1 MRDVYLSRDPRAR
14 RRFAAL
20 LAVAA
25 AATVGGV
32 VVGAGGEP
40 SDPAPQARTQRAQP
54 AATAQPQTPRLSLR
68 KRVGELVVMRFA
80 GTEAPRYV
88 LSALRRG
95 RSPGVILFK
104 DNIASPQALRQMTGR
119 LHRAAGGTAIV
130 ATDQEGGSIRNLEW
144 AAPAASQG
152 ATSTPDAAAVASRD
166 AARDLLA
173 HGINMNL
180 APVADVASVAGS
192 VMAGRA
198 YPGDAPAVADIV
210 GASVRAYRGTGVVP
224 VVKHFPGIG
233 AATENTDDGAV
244 TIERTAEQLAG
255 DDLPPFS
262 AAIDAGVPVVM
273 ASHAVYP
280 VIDDGAVA
288 SQSAEVLEGLLR
300 RRMGF
305 EGVIIT
311 DSVEAAAI
319 SDRMTPE
326 QAAIRSI
333 RAGVDLILTTG
344 PGSHI
349 RSYRAL
355 MAEARR
361 SPEFERRVTEAAGR
375 VLALREQLQPK

>member
-14 RRFAAL
+14 RHLAAL
-20 LAVAA
+20 IVLAAVAA
-25 AATVGGV
+25 VTGV
-32 VVGAGGEP
+32 VIGAGG
-40 SDPAPQARTQRAQP
+40 DADAPQTEPRTQAQP
-54 AATAQPQTPRLSLR
+54 ASTPEARRPKLSLR
-68 KRVGELVVMRFA
+68 ERVGQLIVMRFA
-80 GTEAPRYV
+80 GTEAPEYV

-95 RSPGVILFK
+95 RAPGVILFK
-104 DNIASPQALRQMTGR
+104 DNIASAEALRQMTRR

-130 ATDQEGGSIRNLEW
+130 ATDQEGGSIRNLDW

-152 ATSTPDAAAVASRD
+152 ATTSPGAAATNARD
-166 AARDLLA
+166 AARDLLT

-180 APVADVASVAGS
+180 APVADVASVPGS

-198 YPGDAPAVADIV
+198 FPGDAQTVSGIVEAAV
-210 GASVRAYRGTGVVP
+210 GGYEGSGVAP

-233 AATENTDDGAV
+233 AATENTDDVAV
-244 TIERTAEQLAG
+244 TIERTPEQLAT

-262 AAIDAGVPVVM
+262 AAVDAGVPVVM

-280 VIDDGAVA
+280 VIDDANVA
-288 SQSAEVLEGLLR
+288 SQSREVLEGVLR
-300 RRMGF
+300 ERLGF
-305 EGVIIT
+305 DGVIIT

-319 SDRMTPE
+319 SDRMSPE
-326 QAAIRSI
+326 TAAVRSI
-333 RAGVDLILTTG
+333 RAGIDLILTTG

-361 SPEFERRVTEAAGR
+361 DPDFERRVTEAAGR
-375 VLALREQLQPK
+375 VLALRDQLRSR